1 MTTKSGSGPSIA
13 RLCAAAIFSRLSFAR
28 RLALALPMAPDDSG
42 GEGFEVVGCC
52 PCSPEYVEGVSVLKN
67 SSMVLWSPD
76 QGLKYPFP
84 AVFWPW
90 FGSVGFIFDLPTGQ
104 IATFSTGWGVHR
116 SRPRRFRKAC
126 RLSPTPSP

>member
-1 MTTKSGSGPSIA
+1 MAVGKSSSVDDRRFSIPMSPFFSEA
-13 RLCAAAIFSRLSFAR
+13 RKKGVSLPCAVIVDGMARKVWKKRLNFR
-28 RLALALPMAPDDSG
+28 
-42 GEGFEVVGCC
+42 EFF
-52 PCSPEYVEGVSVLKN
+52 SVLKN

-104 IATFSTGWGVHR
+104 IATFSTGCLLLGTWVNKG
-116 SRPRRFRKAC
+116 K
-126 RLSPTPSP
+126 